1 MLTCTSVPDV
11 EDGAG
16 LLRPPPVGGGDGAR
30 VLALVRLGH
39 AREGEAASDHA
50 PGVALPAHAAVAA
63 ATPPPLDRR
72 PARPEVSLDDAV
84 EL

>member
-1 MLTCTSVPDV
+1 MPNRTSGPDV
-11 EDGAG
+11 EHGGG
-16 LLRPPPVGGGDGAR
+16 LLRPPPVGGGDGAG

-39 AREGEAASDHA
+39 AREGEAAGDHA
-50 PGVALPAHAAVAA
+50 ARVAQTAA
-63 ATPPPLDRR
+63 AAAAPPLDRR